1 MTGETVDD
9 RPRQMMAA
17 ALAVAAGLVL
27 LIVFAAGC
35 SEHPAGG
42 EAQPPASRVAGAPGP
57 PDRVALIRDQHLP
70 NVELTTQEGRKV
82 RFYDDLVKGKVVAI
96 NFMFATCRK
105 ACPAATQNLAEVQDA
120 LGERMGRD
128 VTLLSISLDPERDT
142 PEVLRGYAQAHG
154 AKPGWYFLTG
164 KRDDIELLRRKLGAY
179 ELDPVLDADKTQH
192 AGIVIAHPHIDDG
205 RQYTVTVHGQD
216 ITWDIRNTEVT
227 RVVSTVSAHT
237 EVRAILIAQQREMA
251 QQHDGTV
258 MVGRDI
264 GAVVLPDADLKIYLT
279 ASLQERA
286 RRRYSELVERLGEH
300 NPTLPKMEEVLA
312 DIQRRD
318 EIDHD
323 NMRPAEDAIVIVTD
337 NLSVPQVL
345 EVICSYLEEPV

>member
-1 MTGETVDD
+1 MQ
-9 RPRQMMAA
+9 RPRHIAID
-17 ALAVAAGLVL
+17 G
-27 LIVFAAGC
+27 
-35 SEHPAGG
+35 PAGSGKSTVG
-42 EAQPPASRVAGAPGP
+42 EQLARRLGYLYIDTGAMY
-57 PDRVALIRDQHLP
+57 RAVTWLAL
-70 NVELTTQEGRKV
+70 QEGV
-82 RFYDDLVKGKVVAI
+82 ESNDG
-96 NFMFATCRK
+96 
-105 ACPAATQNLAEVQDA
+105 
-120 LGERMGRD
+120 
-128 VTLLSISLDPERDT
+128 
-142 PEVLRGYAQAHG
+142 
-154 AKPGWYFLTG
+154 
-164 KRDDIELLRRKLGAY
+164 
-179 ELDPVLDADKTQH
+179 PVLARLAQY
-192 AGIVIAHPHIDDG
+192 AGIAISHPHIDDG

-216 ITWDIRNTEVT
+216 VTWDIRNAAVT
-227 RVVSTVSAHT
+227 RVVSPVSAHP

-251 QQHDGTV
+251 QQVDGII

-286 RRRYSELVERLGEH
+286 RRRHTELVERLGEH
-300 NPTLPKMEEVLA
+300 NPTLPTMEEVLA